1 MRSFAFA
8 IIATTALMTPAIA
21 QTGTPSPKVEFGKM
35 PADAL
40 VSGDLIGL
48 TAYNGNSDNVGE
60 IKDLVID
67 HGKLVGYVLSVG
79 GFLGMGEHY
88 VEVMPSSVAIKYDDS
103 AKKWKAIINANK
115 IELKA
120 APEFA
125 YSDRTKH

>member
-1 MRSFAFA
+1 MRSLAFA
-8 IIATTALMTPAIA
+8 IIATTALIAPAIA
-21 QTGTPSPKVEFGKM
+21 QTGTPSPKVEFRKM
-35 PADAL
+35 PTDAL

-48 TAYNGNSDNVGE
+48 TAYNGNKDSVGE

-88 VEVMPSSVAIKYDDS
+88 VEVMPSSVAVTYDDN
-103 AKKWKAIINANK
+103 AKKWKAIINADK
-115 IELKA
+115 KELKA
-120 APEFA
+120 APEFS

>member
-1 MRSFAFA
+1 MRSLAFA
-8 IIATTALMTPAIA
+8 IIATTALMTPAYA
-21 QTGTPSPKVEFGKM
+21 QSAKPSPKVEFGKT

-40 VSGDLIGL
+40 VSGDIIGL
-48 TAYNGNSDNVGE
+48 TAYNGNKDSVGE
-60 IKDLVID
+60 IKDIVID

-88 VEVMPSSVAIKYDDS
+88 VEVMPSSVAINYDDS
-103 AKKWKAIINANK
+103 AKKWSAIINANK
-115 IELKA
+115 TELRA